1 MNLTN
6 NFLEPGLLVKN
17 PSQPDWG
24 IGQIQSI
31 IENRITVNFENMGK
45 VVLNGNEVTL
55 EEYFDRES
63 Q

>member
-1 MNLTN
+1 VNLTN

-17 PSQPDWG
+17 PARPDWG
-24 IGQIQSI
+24 MGQIQSV

-55 EEYFDRES
+55 EEYFGGET